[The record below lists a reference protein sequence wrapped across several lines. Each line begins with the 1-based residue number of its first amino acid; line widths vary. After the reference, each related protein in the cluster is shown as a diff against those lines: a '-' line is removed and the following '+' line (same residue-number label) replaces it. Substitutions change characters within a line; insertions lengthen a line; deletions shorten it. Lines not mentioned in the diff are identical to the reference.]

1 MWRSYRVAATTA
13 SHRSIMTGR
22 LSLTTL
28 PDRARLRDAL
38 DRRFGIDAR
47 ALAAFRILLGC
58 TLLFDVLH
66 RSRELVAFYAD
77 AGAYPRALRLA
88 VGDSTGR
95 YSLHMLSGD
104 PWVQAVLFG
113 LAALLALEL
122 IVGYRTRLVT
132 GLSLV
137 LLVSVHFR
145 NPLVLNGADRLL
157 REVLL
162 LGLFLP
168 LGRRWAVDALGD
180 DREGA
185 DQQDREPGNGT
196 RTRAENRVV
205 TPATAAVLVYVV
217 GFFANNGQHKRLGD
231 TWTTGEALGY
241 ALRQDH
247 MTILAADYV
256 VDYPL
261 LLEIGT
267 YGWLAMV
274 VGAPLLLVLTGRLRT
289 AYVGAF
295 LGAVAGL
302 GLSMAVGLF
311 PAVLTAVLVLF
322 LPSFVWDR
330 LEALSAVCCER
341 IGPLERL
348 RTRIGALASRVGPP
362 RSLRSTLPSQV
373 RSRRHQLRTI
383 LLGGVLIVV
392 VLWTVGL
399 LGYADAFGPVDA
411 VDPDDNQWTMYAPN
425 PSTSYGWYVVEA
437 ELESGEEM
445 DVLRNGAVRDGP
457 PAEASDTLP
466 SFRWRKYMNALDED
480 EARADRFGAYM
491 CDRAADQ
498 FDAPVERIEVT
509 YHYRSI
515 EPDGGEPT
523 TGNVTRVETACSAT

>member
-1 MWRSYRVAATTA
+1 
-13 SHRSIMTGR
+13 MTGR

-47 ALAAFRILLGC
+47 ALAAFRIILGC
-58 TLLFDVLH
+58 TLLFDVFH
-66 RSRELVAFYAD
+66 RSRDLVAFYTD

-88 VGDSTGR
+88 VGNSRGE
-95 YSLHMLSGD
+95 YSLHMLSGE

-113 LAALLALEL
+113 LAALLALAL

-132 GLSLV
+132 FLSLV

-180 DREGA
+180 DRESGGE
-185 DQQDREPGNGT
+185 QDREPGNGT
-196 RTRAENRVV
+196 RTGTGTENRVV

-247 MTILAADYV
+247 MTILVGDHV

-267 YGWLAMV
+267 YGWLAVV

-330 LEALSAVCCER
+330 LEALGAACCER
-341 IGPLERL
+341 IGRLERL

-362 RSLRSTLPSQV
+362 RSLRSVLPSQV
-373 RSRRHQLRTI
+373 RNRRHRLRTI

-399 LGYADAFGPVDA
+399 LGYADAFEPVDA

-437 ELESGEEM
+437 DLESGEEM
-445 DVLRNGAVRDGP
+445 DVLRNEAVRDGP

-466 SFRWRKYMNALDED
+466 SFRWRKYMNSLDDD
-480 EARADRFGAYM
+480 EARADRFGTYM

-498 FDAPVERIEVT
+498 FDAPVERVEVT

-515 EPDGGEPT
+515 EPAGDDPT
-523 TGNVTRVETACSAT
+523 TGTVTRVETVCSAT

>member
-1 MWRSYRVAATTA
+1 
-13 SHRSIMTGR
+13 MTGR
-22 LSLTTL
+22 PSPTTL

-38 DRRFGIDAR
+38 DRRLGIDAR

-66 RSRELVAFYAD
+66 RSRDLVAFYAD
-77 AGAYPRALRLA
+77 AGAYPRALHLA

-95 YSLHMLSGD
+95 YSLHVLSGE
-104 PWVQAVLFG
+104 PWVQAALFG
-113 LAALLALEL
+113 LAALLAVAL
-122 IVGYRTRLVT
+122 IAGYRTRLVT
-132 GLSLV
+132 FLSLV

-162 LGLFLP
+162 LALFLP
-168 LGRRWAVDALGD
+168 LGRRWAVDALGG
-180 DREGA
+180 DRARDGGSERERRNRAGA
-185 DQQDREPGNGT
+185 GG
-196 RTRAENRVV
+196 ENWVA

-247 MTILAADYV
+247 MTILLGDRV

-261 LLEIGT
+261 FLEIGT

-274 VGAPLLLVLTGRLRT
+274 VGAPLLLVLTGWLRT

-330 LEALSAVCCER
+330 LEAAGAALCER
-341 IGPLERL
+341 VGPLERL
-348 RTRIGALASRVGPP
+348 RTRAGALTSRIRPP
-362 RSLRSTLPSQV
+362 RSLRSAVPPGV
-373 RSRRHQLRTI
+373 RTRQRRVWSVV
-383 LLGGVLIVV
+383 LGGVLLVV
-392 VLWTVGL
+392 VLWSIGL
-399 LGYADAFGPVDA
+399 LGYADPFEPVDA
-411 VDPDDNQWTMYAPN
+411 IDPDDNQWTMYAPN

-437 ELESGEEM
+437 ELESGKEM
-445 DVLRNGAVRDGP
+445 DVLRNEALRDGP
-457 PAEASDTLP
+457 PPEASDTLP
-466 SFRWRKYMNALDED
+466 SFRWRKYMNSLDE
-480 EARADRFGAYM
+480 EAARADRFGTYM

-498 FDAPVERIEVT
+498 FDKPVERIEVT

-515 EPDGGEPT
+515 EPEGDEPT
-523 TGNVTRVETACSAT
+523 MGSATRVETACSGAT

>member
-1 MWRSYRVAATTA
+1 MAQLSGRRDGGVPP
-13 SHRSIMTGR
+13 SIMTGR
-22 LSLTTL
+22 PSLTTL

-66 RSRELVAFYAD
+66 RSRDLVAFYAD

-88 VGDSTGR
+88 VGDSSGR
-95 YSLHMLSGD
+95 YSLHMLSGE
-104 PWVQAVLFG
+104 PRVQAALFG
-113 LAALLALEL
+113 LAALLAIAL

-132 GLSLV
+132 FLSLV

-180 DREGA
+180 DRDGGG
-185 DQQDREPGNGT
+185 DQNREPGNGT
-196 RTRAENRVV
+196 RTRAENWVV

-261 LLEIGT
+261 LLEAGT
-267 YGWLAMV
+267 YGWLAVV
-274 VGAPLLLVLTGRLRT
+274 VGAPLLLVLTGWLRT

-302 GLSMAVGLF
+302 GLSVAVGLF

-330 LEALSAVCCER
+330 LEALGAACCER

-362 RSLRSTLPSQV
+362 RSLRSALPSQV
-373 RSRRHQLRTI
+373 GNRRHRLRAI

-399 LGYADAFGPVDA
+399 LGYADAFEPVDA

-437 ELESGEEM
+437 DLESGEEM
-445 DVLRNGAVRDGP
+445 DVLRNEAVRPGP

-466 SFRWRKYMNALDED
+466 SFRWRKYMNSLDDE

-515 EPDGGEPT
+515 EPEGDDPT
-523 TGNVTRVETACSAT
+523 TGNVTRVETACSAI